1 MKQLLLFTLYIT
13 LSIILTT
20 RSYAEIQV
28 IDDDQQVVIL
38 ADAAQR
44 IISLSPSITEM
55 LFSSGAEKQII
66 GVVSYSDYP
75 QQAKKIT
82 SVGSYNSLDLEKII
96 NLKPDLIIAW
106 RSGNPQKQ
114 IEKLKLLG
122 YPVFLSEPQ
131 NFEGIASN
139 IKRYGLLSGNIKQS
153 HRQSQLFLTG
163 INKLKQLYKEKT
175 PISVFVQIWDK
186 PIMTIGSQHIISQ
199 VIQLCGGKNI
209 FDSLD
214 ITLTPDIESIIQRK
228 PELILSTGMTKLAK
242 NWLHRWEN
250 WTMIPAVKN
259 KHLYTTNPD
268 LLVRHSLRLLQGAK
282 NVCHLIDKVRITK
295 LINEKY

>member
-1 MKQLLLFTLYIT
+1 MKQLLFFTLFIT

-20 RSYAEIQV
+20 RLYAEIQV

-38 ADAAQR
+38 AETAQR

-55 LFSSGAEKQII
+55 LFASGAEKQII
-66 GVVSYSDYP
+66 GVVSYSDFP

-106 RSGNPQKQ
+106 RSGNPHKQ

-122 YPVFLSEPQ
+122 YPVFLSEPK
-131 NFEGIASN
+131 NFEDIASN

-153 HRQSQLFLTG
+153 HQQSQLFLTE
-163 INKLKQLYKEKT
+163 INKLKQQYKEKA

-199 VIQLCGGKNI
+199 VILLCGGKNI

-214 ITLTPDIESIIQRK
+214 ITITPDIESIIQHK
-228 PELILSTGMTKLAK
+228 PELILSTGMANIAT
-242 NWLHRWEN
+242 NWLKRWKN

-259 KHLYTTNPD
+259 NHLYSTNPD
-268 LLVRHSLRLLQGAK
+268 LLVRHSPRLLQGAK
-282 NVCHLIDKVRITK
+282 NVCQLLDKAR
-295 LINEKY
+295 